1 MRFFYRLVPL
11 LLVFILISACGQNT
25 PQVLPTLEASPT
37 AIPATTTPLSDQVD
51 NAPILPTTDP
61 NSRPG
66 TVRIIHAAGVT
77 ATINVSAGFLTIA
90 TNLDFTQATEPTP
103 LDAGEYNIEIMPS
116 GSRPGDPALFETT
129 YILKSGAADILV
141 LAKQDGQF
149 RLLSFPETVV
159 PLNPGE
165 SAITVINA
173 ISGASSVSLQQN
185 GADLTSALTFGQN
198 ATSGIL
204 PSGATSLT
212 IETGTATPYEIELQ
226 EQQAYTLVLTGQ
238 SDNVLVASYS
248 TQAPGR
254 ATVRAVNAL
263 ESNTT
268 VDIYLDDT
276 LFAATLEYARPTERQ
291 NIISGDYDVSVYP
304 TGADRTAVEP
314 LVSQNLAL
322 EAGQNNALLFI
333 GTPSNTLVVPFNED
347 LSAMPPG
354 KARIAFLNTLES
366 VSTLRVE
373 TSGGPLSDV
382 EDTSFGEAPGQT
394 LLDASSYIFFLT
406 RAGAPEESRTV
417 ETVQNVQ
424 LEQGNYYLY
433 LVTGQQD
440 NQPVILS
447 EDIGFDEALAN
458 VSPDE
463 INGDSTDN
471 PIQLRF
477 INAIADQ
484 TPIDFSINSHPIATS
499 IAYGQGSELIAIE
512 QSSATIE
519 ALVTGSGDFLQ
530 SSENSLESG
539 NRYTVIAYGA
549 DRSNVRMMVVPDNEL
564 IFDGSS
570 PHLRLINL
578 SINTDT
584 SLGLGFSEQ
593 DPTPESGIPAAPNED
608 IRHSIPGG
616 VQRLVEDIPGGGRS
630 TTVLM
635 PTGIYDLEILDSNT
649 DQLATTFSNIQLN
662 SGAHSDV
669 IVYEENE
676 STRILG
682 FVVEYPTDSSN

>member
-1 MRFFYRLVPL
+1 
-11 LLVFILISACGQNT
+11 
-25 PQVLPTLEASPT
+25 
-37 AIPATTTPLSDQVD
+37 
-51 NAPILPTTDP
+51 
-61 NSRPG
+61 
-66 TVRIIHAAGVT
+66 
-77 ATINVSAGFLTIA
+77 
-90 TNLDFTQATEPTP
+90 
-103 LDAGEYNIEIMPS
+103 
-116 GSRPGDPALFETT
+116 
-129 YILKSGAADILV
+129 
-141 LAKQDGQF
+141 
-149 RLLSFPETVV
+149 
-159 PLNPGE
+159 
-165 SAITVINA
+165 
-173 ISGASSVSLQQN
+173 
-185 GADLTSALTFGQN
+185 
-198 ATSGIL
+198 
-204 PSGATSLT
+204 
-212 IETGTATPYEIELQ
+212 
-226 EQQAYTLVLTGQ
+226 
-238 SDNVLVASYS
+238 
-248 TQAPGR
+248 
-254 ATVRAVNAL
+254 
-263 ESNTT
+263 
-268 VDIYLDDT
+268 
-276 LFAATLEYARPTERQ
+276 
-291 NIISGDYDVSVYP
+291 
-304 TGADRTAVEP
+304 
-314 LVSQNLAL
+314 
-322 EAGQNNALLFI
+322 
-333 GTPSNTLVVPFNED
+333 
-347 LSAMPPG
+347 
-354 KARIAFLNTLES
+354 
-366 VSTLRVE
+366 
-373 TSGGPLSDV
+373 
-382 EDTSFGEAPGQT
+382 
-394 LLDASSYIFFLT
+394 
-406 RAGAPEESRTV
+406 
-417 ETVQNVQ
+417 VQ